1 MRDSEENILV
11 SILLV
16 LLTVSSQKLPERQ
29 THTEIRTREN
39 TKELPNSY
47 PVTLALGSA
56 LISFLGMLIS
66 WTELNISDIYIKIS
80 IVL

>member
-1 MRDSEENILV
+1 MRDSQENILV

-16 LLTVSSQKLPERQ
+16 LLTVSSQKLHERQ
-29 THTEIRTREN
+29 THTETRTREN
-39 TKELPNSY
+39 TKELPKPY